1 MFDTSDFSPSQM
13 DKIKSDVAAA
23 DTQMMKGVIGITK
36 VKQELGLI
44 EEVKK

>member
-1 MFDTSDFSPSQM
+1 M

-44 EEVKK
+44 EEVKNNSSNE